1 MKTIDQQANK
11 QHIARFGAAAPI
23 YHQEASTQKRVAE
36 GLMASLRPWKDIL
49 PSGPILEVGAGTGFL
64 SELLIQEFP
73 HSEIHLTDASEKM
86 IRFAEQR
93 LTQELESL
101 SNVTFRAL
109 DVDKLQ
115 ESPRQYALIVSNF
128 AAQWFNDVA
137 FGLEQLA
144 NQLAPG
150 GLLLTAFP
158 GNDSFKAWYEYC
170 LELGL
175 PFTANTLPDVEEVVI
190 KLSVGPQQ
198 IDYYE
203 NDIIQNFESSL
214 DFFRHL
220 KAIGASSSRTGKS
233 LSAKQM
239 RLLTN
244 YWDKSKPDG
253 IEVNWHVVYLAVKRD
268 GLPI

>member
-1 MKTIDQQANK
+1 MKTIDQQAHK
-11 QHIARFGAAAPI
+11 QHITRFGASAHN
-23 YHQEASTQKRVAE
+23 YHQQAGIQRNVAE
-36 GLMASLRPWKDIL
+36 GLIASLRPWKDMI
-49 PSGPILEVGAGTGFL
+49 PEGPILEVGAGTGFL

-73 HSEIHLTDASEKM
+73 QAEIHLTDASEEM
-86 IRFAEQR
+86 IRYTEHR
-93 LTQELESL
+93 LTEAFETLP
-101 SNVTFRAL
+101 NVTFRVL
-109 DVDKLQ
+109 DADHLE
-115 ESPRQYALIVSNF
+115 ESPQKYALIISNF
-128 AAQWFNDVA
+128 AAQWFNDVSY
-137 FGLEQLA
+137 GLEQLT

-158 GNDSFKAWYEYC
+158 GNNSFKSWYEYC

-190 KLSVGPQQ
+190 KLSIGPQQ

-203 NDIIQNFESSL
+203 NDLVQTFDSSL

-220 KAIGASSSRTGKS
+220 KAIGASASKSGKS

-244 YWDKSKPDG
+244 HWDTSESDG
-253 IEVNWHVVYLAVKRD
+253 IKVNWHVVYLAAKRD
-268 GLPI
+268 G